1 MRTEETRE
9 KIKSGKSKN
18 TKCACVEKLHDKLLL
33 EKVNWKI
40 DVQSNTYQMEK
51 THLGETEHIVAD
63 GWAKN
68 IIATLYSH
76 TSSSSTEL
84 GEEKH

>member
-40 DVQSNTYQMEK
+40 DEQSNTYQMEK

-76 TSSSSTEL
+76 TSSSSI
-84 GEEKH
+84 